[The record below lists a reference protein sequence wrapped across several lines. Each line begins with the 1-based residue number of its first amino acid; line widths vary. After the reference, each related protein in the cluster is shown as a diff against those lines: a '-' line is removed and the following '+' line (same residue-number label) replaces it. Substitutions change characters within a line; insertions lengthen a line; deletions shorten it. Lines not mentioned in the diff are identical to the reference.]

1 MTQTDT
7 FARRLAV
14 WLAVAPLCLFAQVE
28 PVAEWQ
34 RQQALARL
42 PELARQAPSTAWRTH
57 LQGLAAPS
65 TPAARQ
71 AAVNA
76 VRVALDVTNAVSETP
91 FIHYAVPPMS

>member
-42 PELARQAPSTAWRTH
+42 PELARQAPSTA
-57 LQGLAAPS
+57 
-65 TPAARQ
+65 
-71 AAVNA
+71 
-76 VRVALDVTNAVSETP
+76 
-91 FIHYAVPPMS
+91 